1 MAQFARPDADTSAGN
16 WTASSGSDLYAM
28 LDESSASDSDYI
40 TVTDNFGSAEACTLS
55 LSSVTD
61 PADHTS
67 TSVVVRAYTDSYS
80 ESVTLNVH
88 LKDGSTSIKSEN
100 FTPSTSYSNHT
111 MSLSTTQ
118 AASISSYANLTLIL
132 TATDGMGMGS
142 ETRISHAYFT
152 CPDVSSGITVT
163 PSAATADADGVNPTV
178 SIGDPPVTASA
189 ITADADTSGPN
200 VVVTSSGAETAT
212 FKILDANGKTYDEA
226 GAETSS
232 KNDGWIRYG
241 STTPNNIFSTS
252 NDTRIGVILDWKT
265 DFSTD
270 PPSPYVGPT
279 QETES
284 WFRFTNVDLI
294 KDTTIE
300 SAFLKLSV
308 NTSNSQYWAGTNN
321 PAIGFK
327 VYGNDVDNAT
337 LEDSGNITNDVNGY
351 RNKVLTTAST
361 TYTYGS
367 TALYNGDIVTID
379 VKDIVQEIVN
389 RGGWSSGNALMIL
402 LRDNY
407 PNNQFPT
414 YQPYSG
420 APLSGLSGWYTYF
433 STYEHAYSQSSGIEP
448 RLTVVYNNAVN
459 VLTSPATAV
468 ASGAN
473 PTTEIQMTPVRA
485 VVDTVVNG
493 IGFSSFTITA
503 DANVAGPTVLISIP
517 YSAAGP
523 ATANAA
529 SSVAS
534 LGLKIKIS
542 DVATSKADSNFGGL
556 GLGGIKSTVAAE
568 TVVNALGFTPNPV
581 TADADVVA
589 PTVGT
594 KESPADTKADTAGP
608 TVVLGNLTVTP
619 SPATAKANVDGPI
632 LSLTLAKA
640 SAKADVAGPTLSLS
654 SLTVTPNPAT
664 AEADVSSST
673 DDLAD
678 IGLTVSD
685 IATTD
690 ADVVAPTV
698 VLGGYVITP
707 SAATASTQS
716 VTFSTLG
723 LRGFAVSAETGV
735 NTLSLTSGIG
745 IGSITVTTTAATAD
759 ASTTV
764 ADVETLLTPSS
775 ATAEVNVAG
784 PTVSFSS
791 VTITP
796 SAASADASTSS
807 SFTIAQPA
815 NTTATTD
822 ADVAG
827 PTVVFSSDPVTPTAA
842 SLEGSTVVGQV
853 ILGGYALTPT
863 ASSSEAGITA
873 PTTVLSSFSMTP
885 TAATTDSDVSGPVI
899 DIRTLITPAPAT
911 TDADVYNPQLT
922 PAKITVAASTF
933 FPRLLT
939 TVSKIP
945 EFATPSISNEDFTVA
960 RGVNDSFTDPS
971 ISSEYFE

>member
-212 FKILDANGKTYDEA
+212 FRIQGTDFQGTPKNYNDA
-226 GAETSS
+226 GAPTSTP
-232 KNDGWIRYG
+232 NDGWVRYG
-241 STTPNNIFSTS
+241 SSVTDDIFTTTSTF
-252 NDTRIGVILDWKT
+252 RVGQLLDYI
-265 DFSTD
+265 S
-270 PPSPYVGPT
+270 SGGGISIGPT
-279 QETES
+279 QTEES
-284 WFRFTNVDLI
+284 WLRFINVGLI
-294 KDTTIE
+294 KNTTIE
-300 SAFLKLSV
+300 SAVLTLTV
-308 NTSNSQYWAGTNN
+308 HNSNSTYWAGSNN

-327 VYGNDVDNAT
+327 VHGNDVDDA
-337 LEDSGNITNDVNGY
+337 DVPNSVSNY
-351 RNKVLTTAST
+351 QSKTETTANT
-361 TYTYGS
+361 TYTYQTG
-367 TALYNGDIVTID
+367 LEDGDTVVID
-379 VKDIVQEIVN
+379 VKDIIQEIVN
-389 RGGWSSGNALMIL
+389 RNGWSSGNDL
-402 LRDNY
+402 LLLLKDN
-407 PNNQFPT
+407 FPT
-414 YQPYSG
+414 NTVPTYSPYEG
-420 APLSGLSGWYTYF
+420 APSSSLWSWNTAF
-433 STYEHAYSQSSGIEP
+433 KAYEKAYSTDTDVEP
-448 RLTVVYNNAVN
+448 KLTVVYNNAVN
-459 VLTSPATAV
+459 VLASPATAV

-473 PTTEIQMTPVRA
+473 PTTEVQLSPA
-485 VVDTVVNG
+485 QSKADTVLNG
-493 IGFSSFTITA
+493 IGFSSFTSTA
-503 DANVAGPTVLISIP
+503 DANVAGPTVITSIP

-529 SSVAS
+529 SSVAA

-594 KESPADTKADTAGP
+594 KEAPADAKADTAGP

-619 SPATAKANVDGPI
+619 SPATAKTNVDGPI
-632 LSLTLAKA
+632 LSFTIAKA
-640 SAKADVAGPTLSLS
+640 SAKADVVGPILVFS

-796 SAASADASTSS
+796 SAATADASTSS

>member
-40 TVTDNFGSAEACTLS
+40 TVTDSSGSAEACTLS

-80 ESVTLNVH
+80 GSVSLNVH

-132 TATDGMGMGS
+132 TATDGFGMGS

-152 CPDVSSGITVT
+152 CPDASSGITVT

-200 VVVTSSGAETAT
+200 VVVTGVGSQTTT
-212 FKILDANGKTYDEA
+212 FRILDANGKTYDEG
-226 GAETSS
+226 GANSS
-232 KNDGWIRYG
+232 SPNDGWLRDVVSG
-241 STTPNNIFSTS
+241 TDIFQSGADANRVGLALVTNSGTGNVETS
-252 NDTRIGVILDWKT
+252 FKEV
-265 DFSTD
+265 
-270 PPSPYVGPT
+270 
-279 QETES
+279 S
-284 WFRFTNVDLI
+284 WYRFTNVDLLNSS
-294 KDTTIE
+294 TVE
-300 SAFLKLSV
+300 SATLKLTFSSMSGGLAQRTDDV
-308 NTSNSQYWAGTNN
+308 
-321 PAIGFK
+321 PVGFK
-327 VYGNDVDNAT
+327 IYGNDVDNASNPT
-337 LEDSGNITNDVNGY
+337 SVADYNSKTA
-351 RNKVLTTAST
+351 TTANS
-361 TYTYGS
+361 TYTYS
-367 TALYNGDIVTID
+367 SSLSDLDIVSID
-379 VKDIVQEIVN
+379 VKDIVQEIIN
-389 RGGWSSGNALMIL
+389 RSGWSSGNALML
-402 LRDNY
+402 LVKDNFPNDEY
-407 PNNQFPT
+407 PQWVSSPGMPAEDLTSWNAHFW
-414 YQPYSG
+414 
-420 APLSGLSGWYTYF
+420 A
-433 STYEHAYSQSSGIEP
+433 YERAGNTGYGSVEAK
-448 RLTVVYNNAVN
+448 LTVVYNNSVPVTPA
-459 VLTSPATAV
+459 SPATAI
-468 ASGAN
+468 ASGQN
-473 PTTEIQMTPVRA
+473 PTTEIQMAPARA
-485 VVDTVVNG
+485 VVDTVING

-503 DANVAGPTVLISIP
+503 DANVAGPTVLTSIP

-632 LSLTLAKA
+632 LSFTLAKA
-640 SAKADVAGPTLSLS
+640 SAKSDVAGPTLVLS
-654 SLTVTPNPAT
+654 SLTVTPSPAT

-698 VLGGYVITP
+698 VLGGYAITP

-784 PTVSFSS
+784 PTVSFGS

-796 SAASADASTSS
+796 SAATADASTSS
-807 SFTIAQPA
+807 SFTIVQPA

-885 TAATTDSDVSGPVI
+885 TAATTDSDVSGPAI

-933 FPRLLT
+933 FPRLLA

-960 RGVNDSFTDPS
+960 RGENDSFTDPS